1 MNMFRIVLSRIA
13 IIFIVVFCCADS
25 MMADS
30 FFIESGIKYKVVD
43 NGRVNVAVQDD
54 SLYSSYALKDDV
66 LEIPAMVRHEGRSY
80 RVKEIEKY
88 AFTTCCAIKHLKIGE
103 GIEAISDYA
112 FQACAN
118 LESVSI
124 PSSIRVV
131 GAAPFQYCTS
141 LTTIVVD
148 KTNPIFDSREG
159 CNAIIMTQE
168 NSLIVGCGA
177 TKIPSSVKCI
187 DKYAFMGC
195 LVEEL
200 AIPDGVERINFFAFS
215 SCPNLKK
222 IAIPASVETIEE
234 LAFDN
239 CPEVISIVVDKNNT
253 DYDSRNGCN
262 AIIYTS
268 DNKLILGCSSTII
281 PQDIETIG
289 EFAFSHCRNLQ
300 KIIVPEGVSC
310 IAGGAFEYCSSLK
323 EVVLPTTLEAFIG
336 ESNFGYC
343 TSLESITIPKG
354 VCNMESDIFEGC
366 ISLQKISV
374 DSANETFDSRNNCNA
389 VIDTEQNKLVAG
401 CKGTVI
407 VDGIKS
413 IGSRAFYKSGI
424 TSVHIPSSIEFI
436 EPAAFKDCEYCMS
449 ITVEENNRTYK
460 SAGSNS
466 VVEKATNEL
475 VLACTTTKI
484 FPEVKVVGA
493 YAFMNTPSLVIL
505 PEGIITI
512 KEGAFSECKTLH
524 SVILPAS
531 LKRIEER
538 AFYDC
543 KNLAHVALKSKDTE
557 IHKYAFPFDKKF
569 GK

>member
-1 MNMFRIVLSRIA
+1 MNMNRIVLSRIVF
-13 IIFIVVFCCADS
+13 IFIALFCCADC

-43 NGRVNVAVQDD
+43 NGHVNVAVQDD
-54 SLYSSYALKDDV
+54 SLYSSLAFKDSV
-66 LEIPAMVRHEGRSY
+66 LEIPAVVRHEGRSY

-124 PSSIRVV
+124 PSSIKVV

-141 LTTIVVD
+141 LATIVVD

-159 CNAIIMTQE
+159 CNAIILTQD

-177 TKIPSSVKCI
+177 TKIPSSVRCI
-187 DKYAFMGC
+187 DMYAFMGC
-195 LVEEL
+195 LAEEV
-200 AIPDGVERINFFAFS
+200 AIPNGVEKINFMAFS

-222 IAIPASVETIEE
+222 IVIPASVETIEE
-234 LAFDN
+234 HAFYN
-239 CPEVISIVVDKNNT
+239 CPEVVSIVVDKNNT

-281 PQDIETIG
+281 PQDIETMG

-300 KIIVPEGVSC
+300 RIVVPEGVSC
-310 IAGGAFEYCSSLK
+310 IADGAFEYCSSLK
-323 EVVLPTTLEAFIG
+323 EVVLPTTLEIIG
-336 ESNFGYC
+336 GASFGYC

-354 VCNMESDIFEGC
+354 VCNMKGDIFCGC

-401 CKGTVI
+401 CKGTVV

-424 TSVHIPSSIEFI
+424 TSVHIPSSVENIES
-436 EPAAFKDCEYCMS
+436 AAFKDCEYCMS
-449 ITVEENNRTYK
+449 ITVEESNKTYK

-484 FPEVKVVGA
+484 LPEVKVVGA
-493 YAFMNTPSLVIL
+493 YAYMNTPSLVIL
-505 PEGIITI
+505 PEGIISI
-512 KEGAFSECKTLH
+512 KEGAFSECKTLQ
-524 SVILPAS
+524 SIILPAS
-531 LKRIEER
+531 LKRIEEH
-538 AFYDC
+538 AFYGCRD
-543 KNLAHVALKSKDTE
+543 LTHVALKSKDTE
-557 IHKYAFPFDKKF
+557 INKYAFPFDKKF

>member
-1 MNMFRIVLSRIA
+1 MV
-13 IIFIVVFCCADS
+13 
-25 MMADS
+25 ADS
-30 FFIESGIKYKVVD
+30 FFIESSIRYKVMD
-43 NGRVNVAVQDD
+43 DGHVNVAVQDD
-54 SLYSSYALKDDV
+54 SLYSSYALKDSV
-66 LEIPAMVRHEGRSY
+66 LEIPAVVRHEGKSY

-88 AFTTCCAIKHLKIGE
+88 AFTTCCAIKHLKICE
-103 GIEAISDYA
+103 GVEVISDYA
-112 FQACAN
+112 FLACAN

-124 PSSIRVV
+124 PSSIKVV

-148 KTNPIFDSREG
+148 KKNPVFDSREG
-159 CNAIIMTQE
+159 CNALIMTQD
-168 NSLIVGCGA
+168 NSLIVGCSA

-195 LVEEL
+195 LAEEV

-215 SCPNLKK
+215 NCPNLKR
-222 IAIPASVETIEE
+222 IFIPASVESIEE

-268 DNKLILGCSSTII
+268 DSRLILGCSSTII
-281 PQDIETIG
+281 PQGIETIG
-289 EFAFSHCRNLQ
+289 EYAFSHCRNLQ
-300 KIIVPEGVSC
+300 KIVIPEGVSC
-310 IAGGAFEYCSSLK
+310 IADGAFSCCSNLK
-323 EVVLPTTLEAFIG
+323 DVVLPTTLESFIG
-336 ESNFGYC
+336 GSNFSYC

-354 VCNMESDIFEGC
+354 VYNMEGDIFSGC

-389 VIDTEQNKLVAG
+389 VIDTEQNKLVVG

-424 TSVHIPSSIEFI
+424 TSIHIPSSVGSIES
-436 EPAAFKDCEYCMS
+436 AAFKDCEYCMS
-449 ITVEENNRTYK
+449 ITVDDSNNTYK

-484 FPEVKVVGA
+484 LPEVKVVGA
-493 YAFMNTPSLVIL
+493 YAYMNTPFLVIL
-505 PEGIITI
+505 PEGIISI
-512 KEGAFSECKTLH
+512 KEGAFSECKTLQ
-524 SVILPAS
+524 SIILPAS

-538 AFYDC
+538 AFYGCRD
-543 KNLAHVALKSKDTE
+543 LAHVALKSKDTE

>member
-1 MNMFRIVLSRIA
+1 MV
-13 IIFIVVFCCADS
+13 
-25 MMADS
+25 ADS
-30 FFIESGIKYKVVD
+30 FFIESSIRYKVMD
-43 NGRVNVAVQDD
+43 DGHVNVAVQDD
-54 SLYSSYALKDDV
+54 NLYSSYALKDSV
-66 LEIPAMVRHEGRSY
+66 LEIPAVVRHEGKSY

-88 AFTTCCAIKHLKIGE
+88 AFTTCCAIKHLKICE
-103 GIEAISDYA
+103 GVEVISDYA

-124 PSSIRVV
+124 PSSIKVV

-148 KTNPIFDSREG
+148 KKNPVFDSREG
-159 CNAIIMTQE
+159 CNALIMTQD
-168 NSLIVGCGA
+168 NSLIVGCSA

-195 LVEEL
+195 LAEEV

-215 SCPNLKK
+215 NCPNLKR
-222 IAIPASVETIEE
+222 IFIPASVESIEE

-268 DNKLILGCSSTII
+268 DSRLILGCSSTII
-281 PQDIETIG
+281 PQGIETIG
-289 EFAFSHCRNLQ
+289 EYAFSHCRNLQ
-300 KIIVPEGVSC
+300 KIVIPEGVSC
-310 IAGGAFEYCSSLK
+310 IADGAFSCCSNLK
-323 EVVLPTTLEAFIG
+323 DVVLPTTLESFIG
-336 ESNFGYC
+336 GSNFSYC

-354 VCNMESDIFEGC
+354 VYNMEGDIFSGC

-389 VIDTEQNKLVAG
+389 VIDTEQNKLVVG

-424 TSVHIPSSIEFI
+424 TSIHIPSSVGSIES
-436 EPAAFKDCEYCMS
+436 AAFKDCEYCMS
-449 ITVEENNRTYK
+449 ITVDDSNNTYK

-484 FPEVKVVGA
+484 LPEVKVVGA
-493 YAFMNTPSLVIL
+493 YAYMNTPFLVIL
-505 PEGIITI
+505 PEGIISI
-512 KEGAFSECKTLH
+512 KEGAFSECKTLQ
-524 SVILPAS
+524 SIILPAS

-538 AFYDC
+538 AFYGCRD
-543 KNLAHVALKSKDTE
+543 LAHVALKSKDTE

>member
-1 MNMFRIVLSRIA
+1 MV
-13 IIFIVVFCCADS
+13 
-25 MMADS
+25 ADS
-30 FFIESGIKYKVVD
+30 FFIESSIRYKVMD
-43 NGRVNVAVQDD
+43 NGYVNVAVQDD
-54 SLYSSYALKDDV
+54 SLYSSYALKDSV
-66 LEIPAMVRHEGRSY
+66 LEIPVVVRHEGRSY

-88 AFTTCCAIKHLKIGE
+88 AFTTCCAIKHLKICE
-103 GIEAISDYA
+103 GVEVISDYA

-124 PSSIRVV
+124 PSSIKVV

-148 KTNPIFDSREG
+148 KKNPVFDSREG

-168 NSLIVGCGA
+168 NSLIVGCSA
-177 TKIPSSVKCI
+177 TKIPSSVRCI
-187 DKYAFMGC
+187 DRYAFMGC
-195 LVEEL
+195 LAEEL

-222 IAIPASVETIEE
+222 IFIPASVESIEE

-239 CPEVISIVVDKNNT
+239 CPEVISIVVDPNNT
-253 DYDSRNGCN
+253 DYDSRNDCN

-268 DNKLILGCSSTII
+268 DSKLIQGCSSTII
-281 PQDIETIG
+281 PQSIETIG

-300 KIIVPEGVSC
+300 KIVVPEGVSC
-310 IAGGAFEYCSSLK
+310 IADGAFEGCSNLK
-323 EVVLPTTLEAFIG
+323 GVVLPTTLEIIG
-336 ESNFGYC
+336 EASFGYC

-354 VCNMESDIFEGC
+354 VCNMEGDIFLGC

-374 DSANETFDSRNNCNA
+374 DSANEIFDSRNNCNA
-389 VIDTEQNKLVAG
+389 VINTEQNKLVAG

-424 TSVHIPSSIEFI
+424 TSVHIPASVESIES
-436 EPAAFKDCEYCMS
+436 AAFKDCECCMS
-449 ITVEENNRTYK
+449 ITVEENNNTYK

-484 FPEVKVVGA
+484 LPEVKVVGA
-493 YAFMNTPSLVIL
+493 YAYMNTPSLVIL
-505 PEGIITI
+505 PEGIISI
-512 KEGAFSECKTLH
+512 KEGAFSECKSLQ
-524 SVILPAS
+524 SIILPAS

-538 AFYDC
+538 AFSGCRD
-543 KNLAHVALKSKDTE
+543 LAHVALKSKDTE
-557 IHKYAFPFDKKF
+557 IHEYAFPFDKKF

>member
-1 MNMFRIVLSRIA
+1 MIPIVMSRIV
-13 IIFIVVFCCADS
+13 IIFFALFCYANS
-25 MMADS
+25 TMADS

-43 NGRVNVAVQDD
+43 NGHVNVAVQDD
-54 SLYSSYALKDDV
+54 SLYSSFAFNNYV
-66 LEIPAMVRHEGRSY
+66 LEIPAVVRHEGKNF
-80 RVKEIEKY
+80 RVKEIEKG
-88 AFTTCCAIKHLKIGE
+88 AFTTCCATKQLKIGE
-103 GIEAISDYA
+103 GIEAIYDYA

-124 PSSIRVV
+124 PSTIKVV
-131 GAAPFQYCTS
+131 GAAPFQYCPCLS
-141 LTTIVVD
+141 TIVVD
-148 KTNPIFDSREG
+148 KKNPIFDSRDG
-159 CNAIIMTQE
+159 CNAIIKTKD
-168 NSLIVGCGA
+168 NSMIVGCGA
-177 TKIPSSVKCI
+177 TMIPSSLRCI

-200 AIPDGVERINFFAFS
+200 TIPDGVERINSFAFS

-222 IAIPASVETIEE
+222 VVIPASVQTIEE

-253 DYDSRNGCN
+253 VYDSRNGCN
-262 AIIYTS
+262 AIVYSS

-300 KIIVPEGVSC
+300 RIVIPEGVLC
-310 IAGGAFEYCSSLK
+310 IADGAFEYCSNLR
-323 EVVLPTTLEAFIG
+323 EIVLPTTMESFIG
-336 ESNFGYC
+336 GSNFGYC

-354 VCNMESDIFEGC
+354 VCYMESDTFRGC

-389 VIDTEQNKLVAG
+389 VIDTEQNRLVAG

-413 IGSRAFYKSGI
+413 IGSWAFYKSGI
-424 TSVHIPSSIEFI
+424 TSVHIPSSVELI

-449 ITVEENNRTYK
+449 ILVEESNKTYK
-460 SAGSNS
+460 SEGSNS
-466 VVEKATNEL
+466 VVEKVTNEL
-475 VLACTTTKI
+475 VLGCTTTQI
-484 FPEVKVVGA
+484 LPEVKVVGA
-493 YAFMNTPSLVIL
+493 YAYMNTPSVMIL
-505 PEGIITI
+505 PEGIVSI
-512 KEGAFSECKTLH
+512 KEGAFSECKTLQ
-524 SVILPAS
+524 SIILPAS

-543 KNLAHVALKSKDTE
+543 KDLVHVALKSKDTE
-557 IHKYAFPFDKKF
+557 IHKYAFPFNKKLS
-569 GK
+569 K

>member
-1 MNMFRIVLSRIA
+1 MV
-13 IIFIVVFCCADS
+13 
-25 MMADS
+25 ADS
-30 FFIESGIKYKVVD
+30 FFIESSIRYKVMD
-43 NGRVNVAVQDD
+43 DGHVNVAVQDD
-54 SLYSSYALKDDV
+54 SLYSSYALKDSV
-66 LEIPAMVRHEGRSY
+66 LEIPAVVRHEGKSY

-88 AFTTCCAIKHLKIGE
+88 AFTTCCAIKHLKICE
-103 GIEAISDYA
+103 GVEVISDYA

-124 PSSIRVV
+124 PSSIKVV

-148 KTNPIFDSREG
+148 NKNPVFDSREG
-159 CNAIIMTQE
+159 CNALIMTQD
-168 NSLIVGCGA
+168 NSLIVGCSA

-195 LVEEL
+195 LAEEV

-215 SCPNLKK
+215 NCPNLKR
-222 IAIPASVETIEE
+222 IFIPASVESIEE

-268 DNKLILGCSSTII
+268 DSRLILGCSSTII
-281 PQDIETIG
+281 PQGIETIG
-289 EFAFSHCRNLQ
+289 EYAFSHCRNLQ
-300 KIIVPEGVSC
+300 KIVIPEGVSC
-310 IAGGAFEYCSSLK
+310 IADGAFSCCSNLK
-323 EVVLPTTLEAFIG
+323 DVVLPTTLESFIG
-336 ESNFGYC
+336 GSNFSYC

-354 VCNMESDIFEGC
+354 VYNMEGDIFSGC

-389 VIDTEQNKLVAG
+389 VIDTEQNKLVVG

-424 TSVHIPSSIEFI
+424 TSIHIPSSVGSIES
-436 EPAAFKDCEYCMS
+436 AAFKDCEYCMS
-449 ITVEENNRTYK
+449 ITVDDSNNTYK

-484 FPEVKVVGA
+484 LPEVKVVGA
-493 YAFMNTPSLVIL
+493 YAYMNTPFLVIL
-505 PEGIITI
+505 PEGIISI
-512 KEGAFSECKTLH
+512 KEGAFSECKTLQ
-524 SVILPAS
+524 SIILPAS
-531 LKRIEER
+531 LKRIEEH
-538 AFYDC
+538 AFYGCRD
-543 KNLAHVALKSKDTE
+543 LAHVALKSKDTE

>member
-1 MNMFRIVLSRIA
+1 MSRIV
-13 IIFIVVFCCADS
+13 IIFIILFCCADC
-25 MMADS
+25 MVADS
-30 FFIESGIKYKVVD
+30 FFIESSIRYKVMD
-43 NGRVNVAVQDD
+43 DGHVNVAVQDN
-54 SLYSSYALKDDV
+54 SLYSSYALKDSV
-66 LEIPAMVRHEGRSY
+66 LEIPAVVRHEGRSY

-88 AFTTCCAIKHLKIGE
+88 AFTTCCAIKHLKICE
-103 GIEAISDYA
+103 GVEVISDYA

-124 PSSIRVV
+124 PSSIKVV

-148 KTNPIFDSREG
+148 KKNPVFDSREG
-159 CNAIIMTQE
+159 CNALIMTQE
-168 NSLIVGCGA
+168 NSLIVGCSA
-177 TKIPSSVKCI
+177 TKIPSSVRCI

-195 LVEEL
+195 LAEEV

-215 SCPNLKK
+215 NCPNLKR
-222 IAIPASVETIEE
+222 IFIPASVESIEE

-268 DNKLILGCSSTII
+268 DSRLILGCSSTII
-281 PQDIETIG
+281 PQGIETIG
-289 EFAFSHCRNLQ
+289 EYAFSHCRNLQ
-300 KIIVPEGVSC
+300 KIVIPEGVSC
-310 IAGGAFEYCSSLK
+310 IADGAFSCCSNLK
-323 EVVLPTTLEAFIG
+323 DVVLPTTLESFIG
-336 ESNFGYC
+336 GSNFSYC

-354 VCNMESDIFEGC
+354 VYNMEGDIFMGC
-366 ISLQKISV
+366 ISLQKISI

-389 VIDTEQNKLVAG
+389 VIDTEHNKLVVG

-424 TSVHIPSSIEFI
+424 TSIHIPSSVESIES
-436 EPAAFKDCEYCMS
+436 AAFKDCEYCMS
-449 ITVEENNRTYK
+449 ITVEDSNKTYK

-475 VLACTTTKI
+475 ILACTTTQI
-484 FPEVKVVGA
+484 LPEVKVVGA
-493 YAFMNTPSLVIL
+493 YAYMNTPSLVIL
-505 PEGIITI
+505 PEGIISI
-512 KEGAFSECKTLH
+512 KEGAFSECKTLQ
-524 SVILPAS
+524 SIILPAS

-538 AFYDC
+538 AFYGCRD
-543 KNLAHVALKSKDTE
+543 LAHVALKSKDAE
-557 IHKYAFPFDKKF
+557 IHEYAFPFDKKF

>member
-1 MNMFRIVLSRIA
+1 MV
-13 IIFIVVFCCADS
+13 
-25 MMADS
+25 ADS
-30 FFIESGIKYKVVD
+30 FFIESSIRYKVMD
-43 NGRVNVAVQDD
+43 DGHVNVAVQDD
-54 SLYSSYALKDDV
+54 SLYSSYALKDSV
-66 LEIPAMVRHEGRSY
+66 LEIPAVVRHEGKSY

-88 AFTTCCAIKHLKIGE
+88 AFTTCCAIKHLKICE
-103 GIEAISDYA
+103 GVEVISDYA

-124 PSSIRVV
+124 PSSIKVV

-148 KTNPIFDSREG
+148 KKNPVFDSREG
-159 CNAIIMTQE
+159 CNALIMTQD
-168 NSLIVGCGA
+168 NSLIVGCSA

-195 LVEEL
+195 LAEEV

-215 SCPNLKK
+215 NCPNLKR
-222 IAIPASVETIEE
+222 IFIPASVESIEE

-268 DNKLILGCSSTII
+268 DSRLILGCSSTII
-281 PQDIETIG
+281 PQGIETIG
-289 EFAFSHCRNLQ
+289 EYAFSHCRNLQ
-300 KIIVPEGVSC
+300 KIVIPEGVSC
-310 IAGGAFEYCSSLK
+310 IADGAFSCCSNLK
-323 EVVLPTTLEAFIG
+323 DVVLPTTLESFIG
-336 ESNFGYC
+336 GSNFSYC

-354 VCNMESDIFEGC
+354 VYNMEGDIFSGC

-389 VIDTEQNKLVAG
+389 VIDTEQNKLVVG

-424 TSVHIPSSIEFI
+424 TSIHIPSSVGSIES
-436 EPAAFKDCEYCMS
+436 AAFKDCEYCMS
-449 ITVEENNRTYK
+449 ITVDDSNNTYK

-484 FPEVKVVGA
+484 LPEVKVVGA
-493 YAFMNTPSLVIL
+493 YAYMNTPFLVIL
-505 PEGIITI
+505 PEGIISI
-512 KEGAFSECKTLH
+512 KEGAFSECKTLQ
-524 SVILPAS
+524 SIILPAS

-538 AFYDC
+538 AFYGCRD
-543 KNLAHVALKSKDTE
+543 LAHVALKSKDTE

>member
-1 MNMFRIVLSRIA
+1 MV
-13 IIFIVVFCCADS
+13 
-25 MMADS
+25 ADS
-30 FFIESGIKYKVVD
+30 FFIESSIRYKVMD
-43 NGRVNVAVQDD
+43 DGHVNVAVQDD
-54 SLYSSYALKDDV
+54 SLYSSYALKDSV
-66 LEIPAMVRHEGRSY
+66 LEIPAVVRHEGKSY

-88 AFTTCCAIKHLKIGE
+88 AFTTCCAIKHLKICE
-103 GIEAISDYA
+103 GVEVISDYA

-124 PSSIRVV
+124 PSSIKVV

-148 KTNPIFDSREG
+148 NKNPVFDSREG
-159 CNAIIMTQE
+159 CNALIMTQD
-168 NSLIVGCGA
+168 NSLIVGCSA

-195 LVEEL
+195 LAEEV

-215 SCPNLKK
+215 NCPNLKR
-222 IAIPASVETIEE
+222 IFIPASVESIEE

-268 DNKLILGCSSTII
+268 DSRLILGCSSTII
-281 PQDIETIG
+281 PQGIETIG
-289 EFAFSHCRNLQ
+289 EYAFSHCRNLQ
-300 KIIVPEGVSC
+300 KIVIPEGVSC
-310 IAGGAFEYCSSLK
+310 IADGAFSCCSNLK
-323 EVVLPTTLEAFIG
+323 DVVLPTTLESFIG
-336 ESNFGYC
+336 GSNFSYC

-354 VCNMESDIFEGC
+354 VYNMEGDIFSGC

-389 VIDTEQNKLVAG
+389 VIDTEQNKLVVG

-424 TSVHIPSSIEFI
+424 TSIHIPSSVGSIES
-436 EPAAFKDCEYCMS
+436 AAFKDCEYCMS
-449 ITVEENNRTYK
+449 ITVDDSNNTYK

-484 FPEVKVVGA
+484 LPEVKVVGA
-493 YAFMNTPSLVIL
+493 YAYMNTPFLVIL
-505 PEGIITI
+505 PEGIISI
-512 KEGAFSECKTLH
+512 KEGAFSECKTLQ
-524 SVILPAS
+524 SIILPAS

-538 AFYDC
+538 AFYGCRD
-543 KNLAHVALKSKDTE
+543 LAHVALKSKDTE

>member
-1 MNMFRIVLSRIA
+1 MV
-13 IIFIVVFCCADS
+13 
-25 MMADS
+25 ADS
-30 FFIESGIKYKVVD
+30 FFIESSIRYKVMD
-43 NGRVNVAVQDD
+43 DGHVNVAVQDD
-54 SLYSSYALKDDV
+54 NLYSSYALKDSV
-66 LEIPAMVRHEGRSY
+66 LEIPAVVRHEGKSY

-88 AFTTCCAIKHLKIGE
+88 AFTTCCAIKHLKICE
-103 GIEAISDYA
+103 GVEVISDYA
-112 FQACAN
+112 FLACAN

-124 PSSIRVV
+124 PSSIKVV

-148 KTNPIFDSREG
+148 KKNPVFDSREG
-159 CNAIIMTQE
+159 CNALIMTQD
-168 NSLIVGCGA
+168 NSLIVGCSA

-195 LVEEL
+195 LAEEV

-215 SCPNLKK
+215 NCPNLKR
-222 IAIPASVETIEE
+222 IFIPASVESIEE

-268 DNKLILGCSSTII
+268 DSRLILGCSSTII
-281 PQDIETIG
+281 PQGIETIG
-289 EFAFSHCRNLQ
+289 EYAFSHCRNLQ
-300 KIIVPEGVSC
+300 KIVIPEGVSC
-310 IAGGAFEYCSSLK
+310 IADGAFSCCSNLK
-323 EVVLPTTLEAFIG
+323 DVVLPTTLESFIG
-336 ESNFGYC
+336 GSNFSYC

-354 VCNMESDIFEGC
+354 VYNMEGDIFSGC

-389 VIDTEQNKLVAG
+389 VIDTEQNKLVVG

-424 TSVHIPSSIEFI
+424 TSIHIPSSVGSIES
-436 EPAAFKDCEYCMS
+436 AAFKDCEYCMS
-449 ITVEENNRTYK
+449 ITVDDSNNTYK

-484 FPEVKVVGA
+484 LPEVKVVGA
-493 YAFMNTPSLVIL
+493 YAYMNTPFLVIL
-505 PEGIITI
+505 PEGIISI
-512 KEGAFSECKTLH
+512 KEGAFSECKTLQ
-524 SVILPAS
+524 SIILPAS

-538 AFYDC
+538 AFYGCRD
-543 KNLAHVALKSKDTE
+543 LAHVALKSKDTE

>member
-1 MNMFRIVLSRIA
+1 MIPIVMSRIV
-13 IIFIVVFCCADS
+13 IIFFALFCYANS
-25 MMADS
+25 TMADS

-43 NGRVNVAVQDD
+43 NGHVNVAVQDD
-54 SLYSSYALKDDV
+54 SLYSSFAFNNYV
-66 LEIPAMVRHEGRSY
+66 LEIPAVVRHEGKNF
-80 RVKEIEKY
+80 RVKEIEKG
-88 AFTTCCAIKHLKIGE
+88 AFTTCCAIKQLKIGE
-103 GIEAISDYA
+103 GIEAIYDYA

-124 PSSIRVV
+124 PSTIKVV
-131 GAAPFQYCTS
+131 GAAPFQYCPCLS
-141 LTTIVVD
+141 TIVVD
-148 KTNPIFDSREG
+148 KKNPIFDSRDG
-159 CNAIIMTQE
+159 CNAIIKTKD
-168 NSLIVGCGA
+168 NSMIVGCGA
-177 TKIPSSVKCI
+177 TMIPSSLRCI

-200 AIPDGVERINFFAFS
+200 TIPDGVERINSFAFS

-222 IAIPASVETIEE
+222 VVIPASVQTIEE

-253 DYDSRNGCN
+253 VYDSRNGCN
-262 AIIYTS
+262 AIVYSS

-300 KIIVPEGVSC
+300 RIVIPEGVLC
-310 IAGGAFEYCSSLK
+310 IANGAFEYCSNLR
-323 EVVLPTTLEAFIG
+323 EIVLPTTMESFIG
-336 ESNFGYC
+336 GSNFGYC

-354 VCNMESDIFEGC
+354 VCYMESDTFRGC

-389 VIDTEQNKLVAG
+389 VIDTEQNRLVAG

-413 IGSRAFYKSGI
+413 IGSWAFYKSGI
-424 TSVHIPSSIEFI
+424 TSVHIPSSVELI

-449 ITVEENNRTYK
+449 ILVEESNKTYK
-460 SAGSNS
+460 SEGSNS
-466 VVEKATNEL
+466 VVEKVTNEL
-475 VLACTTTKI
+475 VLGCTTTQI
-484 FPEVKVVGA
+484 LPEVKVVGA
-493 YAFMNTPSLVIL
+493 YAYMNTPSVMIL
-505 PEGIITI
+505 PEGIVSI
-512 KEGAFSECKTLH
+512 KEGAFSECKTLQ
-524 SVILPAS
+524 SIILPAS

-543 KNLAHVALKSKDTE
+543 KDLVHVALKSKDTE
-557 IHKYAFPFDKKF
+557 IHKYAFPFNKKLS
-569 GK
+569 K